1 MGPEFSAVR
10 KAFTKMFRKVRSAV
24 IMHGPP
30 LEEIKLF
37 LEDHESVLE
46 DKLEGVTTLCGILSV
61 IKKNCTLIDFSIL
74 EAVVEEF
81 EISEALRYID
91 DYRKEMEESCRSL
104 SVSLCCN
111 ERFEAVRGRPSLQCE
126 TATYVFDWEPEEHIL
141 EDIKDVLS
149 KSSGKLVKIKYINK
163 GNSIVV
169 TCSFPYSL
177 TGAVIISMI
186 ENLDMLIKNGLMKL
200 TVGYCTIKV
209 CASSCKYSN

>member
-1 MGPEFSAVR
+1 MSPEFSAVR

-24 IMHGPP
+24 IMCDPP
-30 LEEIKLF
+30 LEEIKVF
-37 LEDHESVLE
+37 LEDYASDLE
-46 DKLEGVTTLCGILSV
+46 DKLEEITTLHGILRV

-81 EISEALRYID
+81 EISEAQRHID
-91 DYRKEMEESCRSL
+91 DYRREMEESCRSL

-111 ERFEAVRGRPSLQCE
+111 ERFEAVRSRPSLQCE
-126 TATYVFDWEPEEHIL
+126 TATYVFDWEPEEHTL
-141 EDIKDVLS
+141 KDVKDVLS

-169 TCSFPYSL
+169 TCSFPHSL

-186 ENLDMLIKNGLMKL
+186 EHLDMLIKNGLMKL

-209 CASSCKYSN
+209 CASSYFM